1 MHTLDD
7 HRFRRVREEKDEQQS
22 QRGTTMR
29 DLYLLHLS
37 GDANKHSNRRRM
49 RSAATVA
56 TKLGDES
63 EGEHMYVLG
72 GQRTLAEAMRAG
84 ATLHA
89 RGELVAEA
97 IAVYNQGSV
106 RPAGARRA

>member
-37 GDANKHSNRRRM
+37 GDANKHSNGRRM

-63 EGEHMYVLG
+63 EGEHVLG
-72 GQRTLAEAMRAG
+72 GQRTLA
-84 ATLHA
+84 
-89 RGELVAEA
+89 V
-97 IAVYNQGSV
+97 
-106 RPAGARRA
+106 PWP